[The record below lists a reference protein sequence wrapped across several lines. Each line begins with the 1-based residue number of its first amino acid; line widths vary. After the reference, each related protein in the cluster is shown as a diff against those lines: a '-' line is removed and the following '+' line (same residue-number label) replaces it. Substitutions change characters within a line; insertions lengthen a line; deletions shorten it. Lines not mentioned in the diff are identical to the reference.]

1 MKSYTPLKMIH
12 AGRYRRCFDTLM
24 PSVQQDVLQRM
35 ERLTNE
41 ERQWCDDGNYGHL
54 CNILPTLAID
64 EALAATGM
72 PADKR
77 LRFLSENMWAA
88 LNPKPMQR
96 LARLPFFVPLM
107 KKVVPF
113 GFRKGSGRGWRY
125 VWHLDTDSRNEF
137 HFECTECLYKHIF
150 LQHGVLERFGPM
162 FCHADIINYGEL
174 PFTDFIR
181 TQTLC
186 QGGKLCDFRFVRHRK
201 NEHWQR
207 SRSI

>member
-77 LRFLSENMWAA
+77 LQFLSE
-88 LNPKPMQR
+88 KC
-96 LARLPFFVPLM
+96 
-107 KKVVPF
+107 
-113 GFRKGSGRGWRY
+113 GR
-125 VWHLDTDSRNEF
+125 H
-137 HFECTECLYKHIF
+137 
-150 LQHGVLERFGPM
+150 
-162 FCHADIINYGEL
+162 
-174 PFTDFIR
+174 
-181 TQTLC
+181 
-186 QGGKLCDFRFVRHRK
+186 
-201 NEHWQR
+201 
-207 SRSI
+207 